1 MSQQDVVESIN
12 LSKWSK
18 IKTSHI
24 PQSTSGLIH
33 ILYSKEIRIRLIFV
47 IAETI
52 TLITRLTSAAA
63 HVANISPD
71 FDELL

>member
-18 IKTSHI
+18 IKKSHI

-33 ILYSKEIRIRLIFV
+33 ILYSKEIEVRLIFG

-52 TLITRLTSAAA
+52 TLITKRISAAT
-63 HVANISPD
+63 HVTNISPD
-71 FDELL
+71 FA